1 MRIGSVRVKIR
12 LNVVDRDGL
21 AHELEVPARGSL
33 MEALREPDYGLAAA
47 CGGMCSCATCHVYV
61 APEWSDRVAGR
72 QSDEHELLGELEYAQ
87 KYSRLSCQ
95 IPLGV
100 HLDGLELTLA
110 PEE

>member
-1 MRIGSVRVKIR
+1 VKIR
-12 LNVVDRDGL
+12 LNVVDRDGQ
-21 AHELEVPARGSL
+21 AHELEVPAQGSL
-33 MEALREPDYGLAAA
+33 MEALRDPDYGLAAA

-61 APEWSDRVAGR
+61 APEWAHRVSGR
-72 QSDEHELLGELEYAQ
+72 QSDENEVLTELESVQ